1 MHAVSG
7 SGQTGRTS
15 GKCWFVWSF
24 MLFTVHI
31 MLLMLPNK
39 QMLNVW
45 CTEVMYT
52 GSLWVNLVD
61 VDKLEAIELNERI
74 ILDCVMKWNGDL
86 E

>member
-1 MHAVSG
+1 
-7 SGQTGRTS
+7 
-15 GKCWFVWSF
+15 
-24 MLFTVHI
+24 
-31 MLLMLPNK
+31 
-39 QMLNVW
+39 MLNVW